1 MRQPTLIS
9 KENLPVQGKT
19 VWPCK
24 FLHPM
29 QLVRKN
35 KTKNNKLYDGERET
49 QHYTKTIGIGVCDV
63 NSGKLAVGKC
73 FFRNIKIKHV
83 SMLQYSNNSIL
94 FLFYIFLCV
103 HYYRST
109 DDVESDI
116 LVSIQYDC
124 SIRVFFIFFSCFLS
138 CCGVL

>member
-1 MRQPTLIS
+1 M
-9 KENLPVQGKT
+9 
-19 VWPCK
+19 
-24 FLHPM
+24 
-29 QLVRKN
+29 RKN

-83 SMLQYSNNSIL
+83 SMLQYSNYSIL
-94 FLFYIFLCV
+94 FLCDIFLCV

-109 DDVESDI
+109 DDAESDI